1 MNAYRPMLYCKY
13 EVHSCA
19 SRKEFLFMARTKNC
33 RSASGSGNIRK
44 RPNGTWEGR
53 YTAGTDERTGKSIRR
68 SVYGKTQKEVRERL
82 RQITNDIDTGSYVAP
97 CSMKYSEWI
106 DIWLS
111 EYLTGRSPLTISQY
125 KSYAHNH
132 IVPVLGNHRL
142 DELSLAQ
149 IQKFI
154 NSLAQESLS
163 AKTVK
168 NIYGIMH
175 RCLQQAVTLGYLRH
189 NPSEHC
195 SLPRSL
201 DPGITPLE
209 TPEIM
214 LLIRRLQEL
223 NHPDANLILV
233 TLFTGMRQSEVIGL
247 SWPDVDFRKGIIFVR
262 RQLVKLPEKGQGYIF
277 SSPKSRK
284 SRIIKPAQ
292 TVMRILDH
300 QREQQKHWAQTAG
313 SAWDNPDN
321 LVFTNEVGRHLA
333 HVTVYKRFK
342 DIVRELGFPECRFHD
357 LRHTFATVA
366 LENGDSIKTVQ
377 ANLGHAT
384 ASFTMAKYAHVSE
397 VMRMESSVQM
407 DRFIHNVSDL

>member
-1 MNAYRPMLYCKY
+1 
-13 EVHSCA
+13 
-19 SRKEFLFMARTKNC
+19 
-33 RSASGSGNIRK
+33 
-44 RPNGTWEGR
+44 
-53 YTAGTDERTGKSIRR
+53 
-68 SVYGKTQKEVRERL
+68 
-82 RQITNDIDTGSYVAP
+82 
-97 CSMKYSEWI
+97 MKYSEWI

-142 DELSLAQ
+142 DELALAQ

-247 SWPDVDFRKGIIFVR
+247 S
-262 RQLVKLPEKGQGYIF
+262 
-277 SSPKSRK
+277 
-284 SRIIKPAQ
+284 
-292 TVMRILDH
+292 
-300 QREQQKHWAQTAG
+300 
-313 SAWDNPDN
+313 
-321 LVFTNEVGRHLA
+321 
-333 HVTVYKRFK
+333 
-342 DIVRELGFPECRFHD
+342 
-357 LRHTFATVA
+357 
-366 LENGDSIKTVQ
+366 
-377 ANLGHAT
+377 
-384 ASFTMAKYAHVSE
+384 
-397 VMRMESSVQM
+397 
-407 DRFIHNVSDL
+407 

>member
-1 MNAYRPMLYCKY
+1 
-13 EVHSCA
+13 
-19 SRKEFLFMARTKNC
+19 MARTKNC

-106 DIWLS
+106 NIWLS

-214 LLIRRLQEL
+214 LLIHRLQEL

-284 SRIIKPAQ
+284 SRIIKPAP
-292 TVMRILDH
+292 TVMRILDR
-300 QREQQKHWAQTAG
+300 QREQQKHWAQPPAVHGTIPTIWCSPTRSDGILLMSPFTSG
-313 SAWDNPDN
+313 SRILSVS
-321 LVFTNEVGRHLA
+321 LVFRSAVFTISGIPSQPFRW
-333 HVTVYKRFK
+333 
-342 DIVRELGFPECRFHD
+342 
-357 LRHTFATVA
+357 
-366 LENGDSIKTVQ
+366 KT
-377 ANLGHAT
+377 AT
-384 ASFTMAKYAHVSE
+384 ASRPYRPISDTLPHRSPWQNMLMSARRCVWKAQSKWTGLFTMCLTCDNLFGV
-397 VMRMESSVQM
+397 R
-407 DRFIHNVSDL
+407 

>member
-1 MNAYRPMLYCKY
+1 
-13 EVHSCA
+13 
-19 SRKEFLFMARTKNC
+19 MARTKNC

-68 SVYGKTQKEVRERL
+68 SVYGKTQKEVRERM

-201 DPGITPLE
+201 DP
-209 TPEIM
+209 
-214 LLIRRLQEL
+214 RC
-223 NHPDANLILV
+223 
-233 TLFTGMRQSEVIGL
+233 QSYSG
-247 SWPDVDFRKGIIFVR
+247 
-262 RQLVKLPEKGQGYIF
+262 
-277 SSPKSRK
+277 
-284 SRIIKPAQ
+284 
-292 TVMRILDH
+292 
-300 QREQQKHWAQTAG
+300 
-313 SAWDNPDN
+313 N
-321 LVFTNEVGRHLA
+321 
-333 HVTVYKRFK
+333 TVYRNEAERG
-342 DIVRELGFPECRFHD
+342 DRIELARCRFSE
-357 LRHTFATVA
+357 RHHLCPAAACQAPRKRTRLHIFLTEKQKVA
-366 LENGDSIKTVQ
+366 HHQTSPNRNAYS
-377 ANLGHAT
+377 
-384 ASFTMAKYAHVSE
+384 
-397 VMRMESSVQM
+397 
-407 DRFIHNVSDL
+407 

>member
-1 MNAYRPMLYCKY
+1 MCQQKGVLIYGTHKKLPQCVRQRQYP
-13 EVHSCA
+13 
-19 SRKEFLFMARTKNC
+19 
-33 RSASGSGNIRK
+33 
-44 RPNGTWEGR
+44 PNGTWEGR

-68 SVYGKTQKEVRERL
+68 SVYGKTQKEVRERM

-201 DPGITPLE
+201 DPGIAPLE

-277 SSPKSRK
+277 SSPESKK
-284 SRIIKPAQ
+284 SRIIKPAP
-292 TVMRILDH
+292 TVMRILDR

-357 LRHTFATVA
+357 LRHTFATVS